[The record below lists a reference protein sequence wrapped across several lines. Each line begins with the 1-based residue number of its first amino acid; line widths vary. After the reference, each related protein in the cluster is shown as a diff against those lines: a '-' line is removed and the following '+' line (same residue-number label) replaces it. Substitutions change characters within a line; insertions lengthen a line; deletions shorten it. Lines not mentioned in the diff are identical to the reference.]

1 MLTFGCYIVRANRQS
16 MQTVRAFDE
25 RRLLQQVA
33 EGDEKAFAMLVE
45 QKWNNIYAQAL
56 TYVKSTHHAQDIVQE
71 VFLKVWEK
79 RQTLIELERF
89 DSYLF
94 IIARNYIISELRKKI
109 TVPIGD
115 KLIESFE
122 EESKAPDRILVHKQL
137 TELVERAMQLLP
149 PQQKITIKLSRE
161 EGLSHEEIAK
171 HMELSKETVKKH
183 ICRALNFLRTYVR
196 THSEL
201 TIIFIMIFN
210 RLSVTFCQ

>member
-1 MLTFGCYIVRANRQS
+1 